1 MRVTSCQRHT
11 LPLALLNIQRLF
23 SSYQKVQIW
32 ERAYSL
38 FIATQF
44 LSRREKRLNHVQIAS
59 TQGTWYNAHREI
71 ETRQFRMEVRRMTR
85 YEFSLRQEVLLE
97 KGASIL
103 ADLLDRKSVV

>member
-1 MRVTSCQRHT
+1 MYSYSMRVTSCQRHT
-11 LPLALLNIQRLF
+11 LPLIGLNIQRLS

-44 LSRREKRLNHVQIAS
+44 LNRREKRLTPVQIAS

-71 ETRQFRMEVRRMTR
+71 ATRQFRVRCT
-85 YEFSLRQEVLLE
+85 
-97 KGASIL
+97 A
-103 ADLLDRKSVV
+103 